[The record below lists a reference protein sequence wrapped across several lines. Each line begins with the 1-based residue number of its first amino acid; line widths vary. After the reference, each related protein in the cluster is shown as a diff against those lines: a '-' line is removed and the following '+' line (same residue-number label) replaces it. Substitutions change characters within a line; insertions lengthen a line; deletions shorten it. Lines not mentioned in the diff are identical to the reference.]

1 MGFKVITPPVEPV
14 TLAEARLQCRVTD
27 TAEDSLLASYITAAR
42 EYCQHYTQRA
52 IGSQTLEIALDGFP
66 DGAIELPMS
75 PATAITSIKYIDTN
89 GVEQTL
95 AGSAYVLDDY
105 SHLSWVIRAYGTEWP
120 ITQGVANALKLRYQA
135 GTATVPGPI
144 RAAMLLMIA
153 HLFANRE
160 PVNIGNIISELPL
173 GVKALLNT
181 NRIWSL

>member
-1 MGFKVITPPVEPV
+1 MGYKVITPPVEPV
-14 TLAEARLQCRVTD
+14 TLEETRLQCRVTD

-75 PATAITSIKYIDTN
+75 PATAITSIKYVDTN

-95 AGSAYVLDDY
+95 AGSAYALDDY
-105 SHLSWVIRAYGTEWP
+105 SHLSWAIRAYGTEWP
-120 ITQGVANALKLRYQA
+120 ITEAVANAVKVRYVA
-135 GTATVPGPI
+135 GAATVPGPI

-153 HLFANRE
+153 HLFENRSSTSAGA
-160 PVNIGNIISELPL
+160 VVELPL
-173 GVKALLNT
+173 GVKALLDT